1 MKGEYGVDCQAAACC
16 DEVIGVF
23 LAYDYERIPGI

>member
-16 DEVIGVF
+16 DKVIVVF
-23 LAYDYERIPGI
+23 LAYDDERITGI